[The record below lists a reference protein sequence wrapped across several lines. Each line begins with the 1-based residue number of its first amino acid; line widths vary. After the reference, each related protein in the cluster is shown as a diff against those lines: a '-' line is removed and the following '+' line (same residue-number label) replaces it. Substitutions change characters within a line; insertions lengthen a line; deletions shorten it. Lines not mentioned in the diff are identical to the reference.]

1 MKFPSE
7 PMVVLD
13 LTQERAAVSPRWNFR
28 LNLRDLGI
36 RLLDIIISTIALVVL
51 APILGLIALIVRGQ
65 DNGPIFFVQS
75 RIGLNGRTFKCFKF
89 RSMHI
94 DADRL
99 LNRLLMIDP
108 TALAEWEADH
118 KLRQDPRVTPLGR
131 ILRKT
136 SLDEFPQLFNVLR
149 GDMSLV
155 GPRPIIQAEV
165 RKYSKSFRHY
175 TSVPPGIT
183 GLWQVMG
190 RNDVTYKRRVAMDR
204 LFARRRSIRLYL
216 YILVVTIPAV
226 LTQRGSY

>member
-1 MKFPSE
+1 MKFPTE
-7 PMVVLD
+7 PMALVNISGD
-13 LTQERAAVSPRWNFR
+13 RSDRGARFNFR
-28 LNLRDLGI
+28 LSLRDAGI
-36 RLLDIIISTIALVVL
+36 RLLDIIIASTALVVL
-51 APILGLIALIVRGQ
+51 APALGLVALIVWMQ
-65 DNGPIFFVQS
+65 DNGPIFFVQD
-75 RIGLNGRTFKCFKF
+75 RIGLNGRNFKCFKF

-99 LNRLLMIDP
+99 LNRLLQIDP
-108 TALAEWEADH
+108 MAMAEWEADH

-131 ILRKT
+131 FLRKT
-136 SLDEFPQLFNVLR
+136 SLDEFPQLLNVLR

-155 GPRPIIQAEV
+155 GPRPIIKAEV
-165 RKYSKSFRHY
+165 RKYGSSFSHY
-175 TSVPPGIT
+175 ASVVPGIT

-216 YILVVTIPAV
+216 FILIMTIPAV